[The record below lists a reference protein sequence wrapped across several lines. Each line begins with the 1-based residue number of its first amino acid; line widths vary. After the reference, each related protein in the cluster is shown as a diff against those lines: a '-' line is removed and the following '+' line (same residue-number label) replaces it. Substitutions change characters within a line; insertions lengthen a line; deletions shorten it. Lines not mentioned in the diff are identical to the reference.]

1 MEPATGAACINL
13 LAVIDTGRVKSAY
26 PNPSQ
31 DAKHP
36 TGIAPGGVFMIC
48 PGWRDEAPEQETD
61 EPCVKIGHGSRVALR
76 GVSISNNSDD
86 AVIVYAVD
94 TRNGEETRVSKSF
107 KPVVITLEEAVQPDP
122 DSTNGGIPP
131 VHVETNFSSL
141 NSRFIALKSKVLNAD
156 FALYTLA
163 EDGQSQQLFG
173 YYFWKFRV
181 RCEQPLED

>member
-13 LAVIDTGRVKSAY
+13 LAVIDTGHVKSAY

-36 TGIAPGGVFMIC
+36 TGIAPDGVFLIC
-48 PGWRDEAPEQETD
+48 PGWRDDDAVQETD

-141 NSRFIALKSKVLNAD
+141 NSRSIALKSKVLNAD